1 MFNMKTDDTLH
12 KELLSAWEDT
22 YKKGQLTLWIFLSL
36 KEGPKYVS
44 GLQESIERFSK
55 GTIHAEEQSL
65 YRTLRKFYHLK
76 MVDFSAGKGHK
87 GPDRKY
93 YHLTPLGS
101 SLLQSFVDRN
111 IRLFFEEPLKEL
123 LLTDDIRTEK

>member
-1 MFNMKTDDTLH
+1 MKADDALH
-12 KELLSAWEDT
+12 KELLSAWEET

-36 KEGPKYVS
+36 KAGPNYVS

-65 YRTLRKFYHLK
+65 YRTLRKYYHLK

-93 YHLTPLGS
+93 YHLTSLGE
-101 SLLQSFVDRN
+101 SLLQSFVERN
-111 IRLFFEEPLKEL
+111 IQLFFEEPLKEL
-123 LLTDDIRTEK
+123 LLNDSITAKK

>member
-1 MFNMKTDDTLH
+1 MTNVDKLH
-12 KELLSAWEDT
+12 DELLGAWEET

-44 GLQESIERFSK
+44 GLQESIQRFSR
-55 GTIHAEEQSL
+55 GTISAEDQSL

-93 YHLTPLGS
+93 YHLTPLGE
-101 SLLQSFVDRN
+101 SLLHAFVERN
-111 IRLFFEEPLKEL
+111 ILLFFEEPLREL
-123 LLTDDIRTEK
+123 LLNSSTTK

>member
-1 MFNMKTDDTLH
+1 MKTDDEMRQ
-12 KELLSAWEDT
+12 ELLSAWEET

-93 YHLTPLGS
+93 YHLTTLGA
-101 SLLQSFVDRN
+101 SLLQSFVERN
-111 IRLFFEEPLKEL
+111 IQLFFEEPLKEL
-123 LLTDDIRTEK
+123 LLNDSKKTKI

>member
-1 MFNMKTDDTLH
+1 MKPNNDLH
-12 KELLSAWEDT
+12 RELLSAWEET

-44 GLQESIERFSK
+44 GLQESIQRFSK

-93 YHLTPLGS
+93 YHLTSLGE
-101 SLLQSFVDRN
+101 SLLESFVERN
-111 IRLFFEEPLKEL
+111 IKLFFEEPLKGL
-123 LLTDDIRTEK
+123 LLNDAIDTKK

>member
-1 MFNMKTDDTLH
+1 MKPNENLYED
-12 KELLSAWEDT
+12 LLMAWEET
-22 YKKGQLTLWIFLSL
+22 YKKGQLTMWIFLSL

-44 GLQESIERFSK
+44 QLQESIEKFSK

-87 GPDRKY
+87 GPERKY
-93 YHLTPLGS
+93 YKLTPMGE
-101 SLLQSFVDRN
+101 SLLKTFIERN
-111 IRLFFEEPLKEL
+111 IMLFFEEPLKT
-123 LLTDDIRTEK
+123 LLTS

>member
-1 MFNMKTDDTLH
+1 MANVDQLH
-12 KELLSAWEDT
+12 DELLGAWEET

-55 GTIHAEEQSL
+55 GTISAEDQSL

-93 YHLTPLGS
+93 YHLTPLGE
-101 SLLQSFVDRN
+101 SLLQSFVERN
-111 IRLFFEEPLKEL
+111 ILLFFEEPLREL
-123 LLTDDIRTEK
+123 LTNSSSTK

>member
-1 MFNMKTDDTLH
+1 MKTDDDLH
-12 KELLSAWEDT
+12 KELLSAWEET

-44 GLQESIERFSK
+44 GLQESIQRFSK

-93 YHLTPLGS
+93 YHLTSLGE
-101 SLLQSFVDRN
+101 SLLESFVERN
-111 IRLFFEEPLKEL
+111 IKLFFEEPLKGL
-123 LLTDDIRTEK
+123 LLNDAINTKK